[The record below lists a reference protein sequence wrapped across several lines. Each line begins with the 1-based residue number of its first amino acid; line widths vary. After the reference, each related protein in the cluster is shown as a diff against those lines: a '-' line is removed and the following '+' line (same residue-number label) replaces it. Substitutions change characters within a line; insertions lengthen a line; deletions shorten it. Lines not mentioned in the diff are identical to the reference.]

1 MLTRRALLAA
11 AAASQM
17 VRADSSQLKI
27 CVFSKHFQ
35 WTDWQ
40 ETAALAAEI
49 GFDGVDFT
57 VRNGGHVLPER
68 VEQDLPKAVSIVRKA
83 GIDVPMITAG
93 IVDAGS
99 PHAEAILRTAS
110 ALGIKHYRWGGF
122 TYDYRLDIGR
132 QLDELKPRVRA
143 LSALN
148 QKYGMNAM
156 YHTHSGLKQV
166 GASIW
171 DLWTVLRDEDPR
183 WVGINYDIG
192 HATVEGGFGGWVN
205 SAHLVKKFMS
215 GVALKDFFWQK
226 DSKGQWTPQWCGI
239 GQGMVNFPAFFAIL
253 KEAKFSGPVQ
263 LHFEYPELGGAH
275 DGKSKLDIPKPQF
288 IAIMKRDLQLVKGYV
303 GRVV

>member
-1 MLTRRALLAA
+1 MLTRRGLLAA
-11 AAASQM
+11 VAAGAARQIAAAG
-17 VRADSSQLKI
+17 DSPKLKI
-27 CVFSKHFQ
+27 CAFSKHFQ

-57 VRNGGHVLPER
+57 VRNGGHILPER
-68 VEQDLPKAVSIVRKA
+68 VEVDLPKAVGIVRKA

-93 IVDAGS
+93 IVDASS

-110 ALGIKHYRWGGF
+110 GLGIKHYRWGGF
-122 TYDYRLDIGR
+122 IYDYSRDIGR

-148 QKYGMNAM
+148 EKYGMNAM

-171 DLWTVLRDEDPR
+171 DLWTILRDQDPR

-205 SAHLVKKFMS
+205 TSHLVERFMS

-226 DSKGQWTPQWCGI
+226 SANGQWNPQWCGA
-239 GQGMVNFPAFFAIL
+239 GQGMVNFPAFFGIL
-253 KEAKFSGPVQ
+253 KASKFSGPVQ

-275 DGKSKLDIPKPQF
+275 DGKSKLDIP
-288 IAIMKRDLQLVKGYV
+288 
-303 GRVV
+303 